1 MPGAEDSDF
10 RKELNGVEYI
20 CDENPM
26 EIARFSFNFNDEK
39 TGEFRY
45 TNAQG
50 DKVIPFGVNYNVFG
64 EFPQLGYSNEY
75 GAVPTTDGFMYDDA
89 VSLAWLGEK
98 TLILFVQII
107 DKYFGNMSAKF
118 SFKEDKVYARFSKT
132 AEFFLMEYEGEL
144 IGQKC
149 SLV

>member
-1 MPGAEDSDF
+1 MKDSSF
-10 RKELNGVEYI
+10 RKELNGVEYL
-20 CDENPM
+20 CEENPM
-26 EIARFSFNFNDEK
+26 GITKFAFVFHDEK

-50 DKVIPFGVNYNVFG
+50 DKVIPFGVNHNVFG
-64 EFPQLGYSNEY
+64 KFPQLGYSNEY
-75 GAVPTTDGFMYDDA
+75 GSVPTMDGFMYDDA

-118 SFKEDKVYARFSKT
+118 SFKEDKAYARFSKT
-132 AEFFLMEYEGEL
+132 AEFFLMEYKGEL
-144 IGQKC
+144 IGQKR
-149 SLV
+149 SIV